1 MARYDLFVSV
11 VAPCRNA
18 GPSFAAALE
27 GVIRVLAEH
36 YSYYEVVIVDDAST
50 DDTPRKTTDLLKVH
64 EGLRLIRLT
73 KPHGVDIAVSAGL
86 DSAIGD
92 FVVVMDPLSDPAAM
106 IPDLVSQCL
115 KTGGVHYGESTGRRS
130 GILHRLGAAAFAWY
144 CRRHLRVDPQRRSG
158 IFRVFSRAAVNN
170 FTQMKDRSRMLRL
183 MTANLGV
190 EVHSFPYTP
199 TSPSRL
205 LEAGGLFDDLNMA
218 FDILVATSR
227 HPLRWF
233 SRLGVMAAFLNV
245 LYALYVVG
253 IYLFKSRVAEGW
265 VTLSMQ
271 QAVMFFFL
279 FLVAAVLC
287 EYVGKI
293 LVESQNRPLYTI
305 LEERNSSVLVDAA
318 KRRNIV
324 AESPKENPS

>member
-1 MARYDLFVSV
+1 MARSDLFVSV

-18 GPSFAAALE
+18 GPSLVAALE
-27 GVIRVLAEH
+27 GVIRMLADS

-50 DDTPRKTTDLLKVH
+50 DDTPQKTAELLKVH
-64 EGLRLIRLT
+64 EGLRLVRLAR
-73 KPHGVDIAVSAGL
+73 PHGVDIAVSAGL

-92 FVVVMDPLSDPAAM
+92 VVVVMDPLSDPAEM
-106 IPDLVSQCL
+106 VPDLVARCQ
-115 KTGGVHYGESTGRRS
+115 KEGGVLYGVSTRPRG
-130 GILHRLGAAAFAWY
+130 GLLHRMGSAIFGWY
-144 CRRHLRVDPQRRSG
+144 CRRYLRMDPQRQSG
-158 IFRVFSRAAVNN
+158 IFRIFSRQAVNN
-170 FTQMKDRSRMLRL
+170 FTQMKDRARMMRL

-190 EVHSFPYTP
+190 EVHPFPYTP
-199 TSPSRL
+199 SSPSRL
-205 LEAGGLFDDLNMA
+205 LESGGLFDDLNMA

-227 HPLRWF
+227 HPLRWV

-245 LYALYVVG
+245 LYALYIVG
-253 IYLFKSRVAEGW
+253 VYLFKSRVAEGW

-271 QAVMFFFL
+271 QAGMFFLL

-293 LVESQNRPLYTI
+293 LVEGQNRPLYTV

-318 KRRNIV
+318 RRRNVV
-324 AESPKENPS
+324 AESPRENPS